1 MLLWSV
7 PTGPARFRQGGRQ
20 RPSVS
25 TWGAAADTHTGGS
38 GWGVGPQ
45 LEQAAGLRTRPR
57 CYRPA
62 SPEAAWLSPLSWLVL
77 GSSQVRLPL
86 TRTVDGQ

>member
-1 MLLWSV
+1 M
-7 PTGPARFRQGGRQ
+7 
-20 RPSVS
+20 S

-45 LEQAAGLRTRPR
+45 LERAAGLRDRPVVPGLR
-57 CYRPA
+57 PLKPPA
-62 SPEAAWLSPLSWLVL
+62 SPEASWLAL

-86 TRTVDGQ
+86 ARTVDGR

>member
-45 LEQAAGLRTRPR
+45 LERAAGLRDRPVVPGLR
-57 CYRPA
+57 PLKPPA
-62 SPEAAWLSPLSWLVL
+62 SPEASWLAL

-86 TRTVDGQ
+86 ARTVDGR